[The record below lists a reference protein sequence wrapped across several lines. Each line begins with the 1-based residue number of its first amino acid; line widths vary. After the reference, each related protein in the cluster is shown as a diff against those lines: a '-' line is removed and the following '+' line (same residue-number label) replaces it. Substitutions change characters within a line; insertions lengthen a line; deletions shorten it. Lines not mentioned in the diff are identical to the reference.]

1 MRLSLCQL
9 DEDILIPQK
18 VCIHLSVIL
27 CNHLLYLTIILQ
39 TILVKGTAQ
48 STRGSRNTTWI
59 YGSSAADEVMPPLYC
74 FDSSAANEEHYQVQ
88 PEWVEG
94 LPRVRGKYGCPTT
107 ELYESCVT
115 VRKSGCIDEQ
125 LMH

>member
-1 MRLSLCQL
+1 MLGLGQL
-9 DEDILIPQK
+9 DGDILISLK
-18 VCIHLSVIL
+18 VCILLSVIL
-27 CNHLLYLTIILQ
+27 FNHSLYLTIILQ

-48 STRGSRNTTWI
+48 STRGSRNTTGI

-74 FDSSAANEEHYQVQ
+74 FDSSAVNEENYQVQ

-94 LPRVRGKYGCPTT
+94 LLRVRGKYGCPTT
-107 ELYESCVT
+107 ELYESFVT

-125 LMH
+125 LM